1 MVRMIRGAL
10 FVAVVGGLSG
20 VAAPSFGDE
29 PAKDAGKCTIATK
42 GDSPVAKACAEG
54 GIKAAKKV
62 MKDMTKKAKAA
73 GVKFDCDDCHKDDT
87 KYTLSD
93 DAGDK
98 MKKMIA
104 ALEKK

>member
-10 FVAVVGGLSG
+10 FVAVVGGLSA
-20 VAAPSFGDE
+20 VSAPSFGEE
-29 PAKDAGKCTIATK
+29 PAKCTIATK
-42 GDSPVAKACAEG
+42 GDSAIAKACAKG
-54 GIKAAKKV
+54 GIKEAKSE
-62 MKDMTKKAKAA
+62 MKKMVKAGKAA

-98 MKKMIA
+98 MKKLLA
-104 ALEKK
+104 AIEKK